1 MSNLYAILNVEE
13 NASQDEIRKS
23 FRKLSFKYH
32 PDRNNSYDAETSF
45 KELNSAYEVLGDV
58 KKRDEYDKLQRMKFK
73 NEKRTDTSN
82 NSHNLNNLQNLF
94 SNYGN
99 MFQNMT
105 SHNLTNSI
113 ACDDGEQLMQQINS
127 EALKVMNDVIQN
139 IQHQKHTNF
148 DTSGY
153 NIFGIPLSHQI
164 SQINMPITQKII
176 DKICVNC
183 DITLEEIFNGT
194 NITISYLRK
203 VYNNNEE
210 KQETIEKI
218 ICIEPGID
226 SKIPIILENQ
236 GHVYGNHIGNVE
248 ITLNELPHIQYKR
261 NSLHLLME
269 KTISLKEALTGFSIT
284 FQHINNKQYTLQN
297 NNITYPNSQREIPH
311 LGLTNKTKTGSLF
324 VVFNVEFPISL
335 NEEQK
340 QQLKTIL

>member
-1 MSNLYAILNVEE
+1 MKKLPLGIQSIEKILANNDYVYVDKTGFIKQLIDAGSPHYFMS
-13 NASQDEIRKS
+13 RPRRFGKS
-23 FRKLSFKYH
+23 
-32 PDRNNSYDAETSF
+32 
-45 KELNSAYEVLGDV
+45 
-58 KKRDEYDKLQRMKFK
+58 
-73 NEKRTDTSN
+73 
-82 NSHNLNNLQNLF
+82 LF
-94 SNYGN
+94 VS
-99 MFQNMT
+99 
-105 SHNLTNSI
+105 
-113 ACDDGEQLMQQINS
+113 
-127 EALKVMNDVIQN
+127 
-139 IQHQKHTNF
+139 
-148 DTSGY
+148 
-153 NIFGIPLSHQI
+153 
-164 SQINMPITQKII
+164 
-176 DKICVNC
+176 
-183 DITLEEIFNGT
+183 TLEEIFNGT

-210 KQETIEKI
+210 KQETIEKM

-311 LGLTNKTKTGSLF
+311 LGLTNKSKTGSLF